1 MSIQSERLLYVKEG
15 VGAIMGGK
23 ILDHEAKD
31 ILNMGIA
38 KGREEGR
45 EQGVR

>member
-1 MSIQSERLLYVKEG
+1 
-15 VGAIMGGK
+15 MGGK